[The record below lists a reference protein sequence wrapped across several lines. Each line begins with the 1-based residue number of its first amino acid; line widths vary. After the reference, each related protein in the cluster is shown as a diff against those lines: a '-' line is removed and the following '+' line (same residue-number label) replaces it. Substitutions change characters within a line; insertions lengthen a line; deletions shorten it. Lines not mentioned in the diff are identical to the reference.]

1 MAQFPATRPGAHAL
15 SAACALLVLACA
27 EPPLAT
33 EAVAEPT
40 ALANHGVV
48 TVPMHISGGYLVV
61 SETAPP
67 PAPCQVLLDAT
78 IEGTATHL
86 GHFTG
91 VGSTCVLAGW
101 PPAADAAPPFTPPGP
116 PPYATVLFSNPRWTL
131 TAANG
136 DELWLEARDAVA
148 VFSLTDGS
156 ARARGVH
163 GIIGGTGRF
172 DGATGELHT
181 EAVNADGLGPDDLES
196 RGWIRFNA
204 SKRAN

>member
-1 MAQFPATRPGAHAL
+1 MSQFPASRLGSHPL
-15 SAACALLVLACA
+15 SAASALLVLACTG
-27 EPPLAT
+27 EPLPTDPVATTTVLAS
-33 EAVAEPT
+33 AA
-40 ALANHGVV
+40 VV
-48 TVPMHISGGYLVV
+48 TVPMGISGGYLVV

-67 PAPCQVLLDAT
+67 PAPCQVLLNAS

-163 GIIGGTGRF
+163 RIVGGTGRF
-172 DGATGELHT
+172 VGASGALETQ
-181 EAVNADGLGPDDLES
+181 AVNADGQGADDLES
-196 RGWIRFNA
+196 RGWIRWNP

>member
-1 MAQFPATRPGAHAL
+1 MSQFPVPRLGSSPFP
-15 SAACALLVLACA
+15 AASALLVLACA
-27 EPPLAT
+27 GEPLPT
-33 EAVAEPT
+33 EPVPTAT
-40 ALANHGVV
+40 ALASAAVV
-48 TVPMHISGGYLVV
+48 AVPVRISGGYLVV

-67 PAPCQVLLDAT
+67 PAPCQVLLNAT

-86 GHFTG
+86 GRFNG

-101 PPAADAAPPFTPPGP
+101 PPTEDAAPTFTAPGP

-148 VFSLTDGS
+148 VFSLADGS
-156 ARARGVH
+156 VRARGIH
-163 GIIGGTGRF
+163 TIIGGTGRF
-172 DGATGELHT
+172 GGATGELET
-181 EAVNADGLGPDDLES
+181 EAVNADGQGADDFES
-196 RGWIRFNA
+196 RGWIHLDA

>member
-1 MAQFPATRPGAHAL
+1 MSQFSATRPSSHPL
-15 SAACALLVLACA
+15 SAASALLVLACA
-27 EPPLAT
+27 EPPLGT
-33 EAVAEPT
+33 DPVVEAT
-40 ALANHGVV
+40 ALATHAVV
-48 TVPMHISGGYLVV
+48 TVPMRISGGYLVV
-61 SETAPP
+61 GEMAPP
-67 PAPCQVLLDAT
+67 PTPCQVLLNAT

-101 PPAADAAPPFTPPGP
+101 PPAPDAAPPFTPPGP

-156 ARARGVH
+156 AQARGVH
-163 GIIGGTGRF
+163 RIVGGTGRF
-172 DGATGELHT
+172 AGASGELDT
-181 EAVNADGLGPDDLES
+181 EAVNADGQGPDDLES
-196 RGWIRFNA
+196 RGWIWFDA